1 MQYVFLVL
9 EVLALVALSA
19 ICSGLNISFMSLAP
33 RDLKHKAKLGN
44 RDAQRILPLRQ
55 KSHLTLAAILYTNIG
70 AVTATSLVISGFT
83 GGIIAGFVSTVIL
96 VIFGEILPQAY
107 YSRTALRTCG
117 QFTPFLKLIIF
128 ITYPLS
134 KPTQILLD
142 LVLPR
147 HEHPLRDRHELGLL
161 IKEYEIADSNELDDD
176 EVEIIQS
183 ALQLSEKRIEQIMQP
198 IKDVFWL
205 REDAILNAETVDTIK
220 ARGYTRI
227 PVLDKDKTTCY
238 GVLLT
243 KDMLDVDF
251 DENPRPVQSFKLH
264 RTELVGSR
272 TALDTM
278 LRRFFTLR
286 THLVPVEKNDKI
298 IGIVTVE
305 DLIEE
310 IIGHEIEDETDRAL
324 NRD

>member
-1 MQYVFLVL
+1 MQYVVLVL
-9 EVLALVALSA
+9 EVLALIVLSA
-19 ICSGLNISFMSLAP
+19 LCSGLNISFMSLAP

-44 RDAQRILPLRQ
+44 KDAQRILPLRQ

-70 AVTATSLVISGFT
+70 AAMATGLVINQYT
-83 GGIIAGFVSTVIL
+83 GGLIAGFVSTIVL

-107 YSRTALRTCG
+107 FSRTALAMCG
-117 QFTPFLKLIIF
+117 RFAPFLKLIIIF
-128 ITYPLS
+128 TYPFS
-134 KPTQILLD
+134 KPTALLLD
-142 LVLPR
+142 RILPR
-147 HEHPLRDRHELGLL
+147 HEHPLRSRHELGLL
-161 IKEYEIADSNELDDD
+161 IEEYEIADSSELDDD

-198 IKDVFWL
+198 IKKVFWL
-205 REDAILNAETVDTIK
+205 REDAVLDEVTVDLIK
-220 ARGYTRI
+220 SRGYTRI
-227 PVLDKDKTTCY
+227 PVFNKELTACL

-243 KDMLDVDF
+243 KDMLDINFDDF
-251 DENPRPVQSFKLH
+251 PRPVQSFKLH
-264 RTELVGSR
+264 KTRLVGSR

-298 IGIVTVE
+298 VGIVTVE

-310 IIGHEIEDETDRAL
+310 IIGHEIEDETDRAM
-324 NRD
+324 NR

>member
-1 MQYVFLVL
+1 MQYVVLVL

-33 RDLKHKAKLGN
+33 RDLRHKAKLGN
-44 RDAQRILPLRQ
+44 KDAQRILPLRQ

-70 AVTATSLVISGFT
+70 AVTATGLVISQYT
-83 GGIIAGFVSTVIL
+83 GGIIAGFISTIIL

-107 YSRTALRTCG
+107 YSRIALRMCG

-134 KPTQILLD
+134 KPTQLLLD

-147 HEHPLRDRHELGLL
+147 HEHPLRSRHELGLL
-161 IKEYEIADSNELDDD
+161 IEEYEIADSNELDDD

-183 ALQLSEKRIEQIMQP
+183 ALQLSEKHVEQIMQP
-198 IKDVFWL
+198 IKDVYWL
-205 REDAILNAETVDTIK
+205 RDDAILDEATVDTIK

-227 PVLDKDKTTCY
+227 PVFNAEKTICF

-243 KDMLDVDF
+243 KDMLDIDF
-251 DENPRPVQSFKLH
+251 DENPRPIQSFKLH
-264 RTELVGSR
+264 RTILVGSR

-286 THLVPVEKNDKI
+286 THLAPVEKNDKI

-324 NRD
+324 HRD